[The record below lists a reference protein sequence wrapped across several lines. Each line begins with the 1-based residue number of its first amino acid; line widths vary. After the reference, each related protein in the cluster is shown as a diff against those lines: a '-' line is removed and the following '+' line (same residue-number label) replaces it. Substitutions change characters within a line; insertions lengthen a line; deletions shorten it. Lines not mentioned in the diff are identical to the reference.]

1 VALKASVVPLAIDA
15 PIGVTAIETSAAGL
29 TVRVA
34 GVAAET
40 SEPKELVI
48 EALIVAL
55 VLIAASVVVA
65 RPGVVVLMTTLVSD
79 ELHVTL
85 DVMFWVVLFV
95 KVPVAVNCCV
105 LPAAT
110 VVVPAGV
117 IAIDCKAGAVTVTP
131 VEPVMPDRFALMVG
145 VPVETAVIRP
155 PTTVAVAPLE
165 DQVAWE
171 VMSAVLPS
179 L

>member
-1 VALKASVVPLAIDA
+1 MAVKASVVPLAIDA
-15 PIGVTAIETSAAGL
+15 PVGVTAIETSAAGL
-29 TVRVA
+29 TARVA
-34 GVAAET
+34 GVAADT
-40 SEPKELVI
+40 RVPRELVI
-48 EALIVAL
+48 EALMVAL
-55 VLIAASVVVA
+55 VFAAASVVVA
-65 RPGVVVLMTTLVSD
+65 RPGVVVLIVTLVSD
-79 ELHVTL
+79 ELHATL

-95 KVPVAVNCCV
+95 NVPVAVNCCV

-117 IAIDCKAGAVTVTP
+117 IAIDCKAGAVTFTP
-131 VEPVMPDRFALMVG
+131 VEPVIPDWLAVMVG

-155 PTTVAVAPLE
+155 PTTVAVAPFEAQL
-165 DQVAWE
+165 AWA